1 MSIKEIR
8 ITPNEI
14 ASPKYLNFLAIAKD
28 KGFPTTGTFLL
39 EVDES
44 KVRGQISKDKKQVE
58 ALLKKIAK
66 AEKVQKE
73 LQAIYD
79 AISSI
84 TEQDINESEDGG

>member
-1 MSIKEIR
+1 M
-8 ITPNEI
+8 
-14 ASPKYLNFLAIAKD
+14 
-28 KGFPTTGTFLL
+28 
-39 EVDES
+39 
-44 KVRGQISKDKKQVE
+44 
-58 ALLKKIAK
+58 KKIAK